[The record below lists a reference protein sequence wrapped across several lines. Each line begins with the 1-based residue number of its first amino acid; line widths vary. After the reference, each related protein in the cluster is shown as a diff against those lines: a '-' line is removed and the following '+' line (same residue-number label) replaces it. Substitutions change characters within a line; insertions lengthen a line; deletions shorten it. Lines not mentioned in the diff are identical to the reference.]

1 MDEFAVFSD
10 PHALHVFCWIG
21 FVLVTLQIELVNFV
35 AKRMPQPL
43 PPSIVRRAL

>member
-1 MDEFAVFSD
+1 MNEFEIFSN
-10 PHALHVFCWIG
+10 PQTLHVFCWIG
-21 FVLVTLQIELVNFV
+21 LVLIALQIELVNFV